1 MGPAVAAHTSAA
13 ALPRSRHAGART
25 AASCAQAPRPL
36 ALAPRSHPPAR
47 PPRVVDNFIHF
58 IVDRFLG
65 RGSPPIRPSLGAP
78 SPRLPAGLLRALWR
92 SGLRRSDSPLAAA
105 PCPAPAVENRRGN
118 AFGMNTTLAALD
130 NEALLAAT
138 NSLVAISN
146 TTEVDLLLHLGE
158 VDRRRLYA
166 DLGFSSMYR
175 YCTELL
181 GFSKYAAFDR
191 ICVARLV
198 RRHPSLLQHLAAG
211 RLNLTSLRILSC
223 VLSKEDCSAARAEEI
238 AAQAFGLSTEDVA
251 ELAVALDP
259 KPSSSRTP
267 LASRPRHRR
276 LRRLLPS
283 SRPSLPRLLARRR
296 RPALLPRHPSPL
308 RPSRPARPRPRLRL
322 SSRSRQAPRPRRHG
336 IRFTADK
343 ETYELL
349 KELQA
354 LLSHRKDKR
363 DFGSILKQAPHPRA
377 RRREEGALR
386 HRRQA
391 EEDCR
396 AARSQ
401 GHRHVPVDTVRA
413 VVERRPHLRL
423 HLGGWPSQRARFSS
437 RWSTSTASLAP
448 ASTSRNAWPCC
459 AAHNLLS
466 AERMYGRDKMEV
478 MPRGGARF
486 KTSAGAQSELV
497 DFDFE
502 PSEHLGTAA
511 TRFETEGSP
520 HFSSS

>member
-1 MGPAVAAHTSAA
+1 
-13 ALPRSRHAGART
+13 
-25 AASCAQAPRPL
+25 
-36 ALAPRSHPPAR
+36 
-47 PPRVVDNFIHF
+47 
-58 IVDRFLG
+58 
-65 RGSPPIRPSLGAP
+65 
-78 SPRLPAGLLRALWR
+78 
-92 SGLRRSDSPLAAA
+92 
-105 PCPAPAVENRRGN
+105 
-118 AFGMNTTLAALD
+118 MNTTLAALD

-166 DLGFSSMYR
+166 
-175 YCTELL
+175 E

-191 ICVARLV
+191 ICVARLG
-198 RRHPSLLQHLAAG
+198 RRHPSLLRHLAAG

-259 KPSSSRTP
+259 KPLLPDSARKLPSPPASPPPPPLELP
-267 LASRPRHRR
+267 LASP
-276 LRRLLPS
+276 
-283 SRPSLPRLLARRR
+283 
-296 RPALLPRHPSPL
+296 PSPVVAAPPPPSAPVAIAPEPT
-308 RPSRPARPRPRLRL
+308 RPPSAPPAPELKVEAKPL
-322 SSRSRQAPRPRRHG
+322 APDAYG

-363 DFGSILKQAPHPRA
+363 DFGSIIKQALTHELAAVKKERFGI
-377 RRREEGALR
+377 GAKPKKKT
-386 HRRQA
+386 
-391 EEDCR
+391 
-396 AARSQ
+396 AARPARKVT
-401 GHRHVPVDTVRA
+401 RHVPVDTVRA
-413 VVERRPHLRL
+413 VVEREGLTCGFVSADGRRCGERAFLQVEHLDGFARTGVHEQERL
-423 HLGGWPSQRARFSS
+423 ALR
-437 RWSTSTASLAP
+437 
-448 ASTSRNAWPCC
+448 C

-478 MPRGGARF
+478 MRGGTRF
-486 KTSAGAQSELV
+486 K
-497 DFDFE
+497 
-502 PSEHLGTAA
+502 
-511 TRFETEGSP
+511 TEGSP